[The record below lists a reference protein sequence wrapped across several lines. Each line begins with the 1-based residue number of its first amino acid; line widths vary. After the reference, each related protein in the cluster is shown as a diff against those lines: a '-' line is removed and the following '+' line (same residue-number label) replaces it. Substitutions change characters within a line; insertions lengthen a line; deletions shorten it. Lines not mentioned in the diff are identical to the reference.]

1 MYSITG
7 RTCKVINE
15 LGNRFLE
22 FVYERVFIIV
32 LSDAGFFIQAQRL
45 VKGHFHRDIGNNFCS
60 DLFVKEEEVR
70 AIAPEHQVRIINYLN
85 VAGIRTEF
93 LINFGKIKFEF
104 KRFTR
109 NAKRPNIDTQ
119 NKENSCTLM

>member
-1 MYSITG
+1 MDKQNIQDVKWLHKKFVYSITG

-22 FVYERVFIIV
+22 FVYDRVFIIV

-70 AIAPEHQVRIINYLN
+70 SHCPGASSPGYQLPECRWH
-85 VAGIRTEF
+85 
-93 LINFGKIKFEF
+93 
-104 KRFTR
+104 
-109 NAKRPNIDTQ
+109 
-119 NKENSCTLM
+119 